1 MPHEKL
7 TTCTLPFSPHA
18 VWSADDW
25 YKNTLVEGD
34 DAAKLADDEMAPADT
49 LDPTKTS

>member
-1 MPHEKL
+1 MFHPL
-7 TTCTLPFSPHA
+7 FFT

-34 DAAKLADDEMAPADT
+34 DAAKLAGDELAPAEPLEPIGGT
-49 LDPTKTS
+49 